1 MVIVLLSFVL
11 SSISSLILYI
21 LNSKDPLYK
30 ARLDTSNSCNVA
42 GYIIVGYNCI
52 NENSFDQQE
61 GVHRH
66 IKRSFPSLF
75 YDLNRT
81 CWFYWKHGE
90 EFTLRHVQRS
100 FFIILSIR
108 ISQNRL
114 IEVIFSLRH
123 IDIAGTGIMMKN
135 YSKNENPFTWAGEL
149 ERFENLSTDIPDP
162 ILDPNGS

>member
-1 MVIVLLSFVL
+1 MLLVTLLLGTIALMKILLTNRKDLIVTLRGHFH
-11 SSISSLILYI
+11 LY
-21 LNSKDPLYK
+21 
-30 ARLDTSNSCNVA
+30 
-42 GYIIVGYNCI
+42 
-52 NENSFDQQE
+52 
-61 GVHRH
+61 
-66 IKRSFPSLF
+66 F
-75 YDLNRT
+75 YDLYRT

-135 YSKNENPFTWAGEL
+135 YSKKENPFTWAGEL